1 MSSGRPAISSAPT
14 ALEPAQ
20 VTAQQALKNA
30 RTAPRRR
37 RRVPVVA
44 EEAQT
49 KTQTQRM
56 VLKLGGATLVADEEG
71 AWAHHEV

>member
-1 MSSGRPAISSAPT
+1 M
-14 ALEPAQ
+14 
-20 VTAQQALKNA
+20 
-30 RTAPRRR
+30 
-37 RRVPVVA
+37 PVVA